1 MCVCGTHT
9 QPPGEPDAPRCGA
22 PTTVRRRTSPMWPS
36 PRARRGPTRARR
48 PGAARPR
55 SEVPLP
61 ASGSARAGRKSNSKK
76 ENEIIMHYNRTNT
89 TRFVRLYRHR
99 YWVHRDARGSVI
111 NNSGVTLTLTRST
124 SAAPAPLCLSASAPI
139 AIRGI
144 FHISISRR
152 HPPTRHG
159 DGDITIARRP
169 PAGAPAWSRQ
179 HKWRTRPPAE
189 HDAQHRDRRGISTT
203 CERNR

>member
-1 MCVCGTHT
+1 MCVCVGHTHS
-9 QPPGEPDAPRCGA
+9 PPASPTHRGAAHPRRYVDARVPCGRAPAPAADRRAPAGRAPRDRGA
-22 PTTVRRRTSPMWPS
+22 RCPS
-36 PRARRGPTRARR
+36 
-48 PGAARPR
+48 
-55 SEVPLP
+55 